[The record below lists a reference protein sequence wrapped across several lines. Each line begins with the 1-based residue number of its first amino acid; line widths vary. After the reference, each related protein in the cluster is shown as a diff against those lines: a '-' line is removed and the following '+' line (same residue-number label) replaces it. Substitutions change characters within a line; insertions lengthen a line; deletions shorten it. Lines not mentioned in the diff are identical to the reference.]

1 MCYKSV
7 ESVHNVNKNA
17 QIWMSFKGPK
27 SRGGAYTER
36 SCWNPAPN
44 RLIKFQSVASNYYNS
59 IFSKY
64 SDRTFEE
71 ILFVVLCS
79 VTLT

>member
-27 SRGGAYTER
+27 SRGGPTLKGAVGTQPQID
-36 SCWNPAPN
+36 SLN
-44 RLIKFQSVASNYYNS
+44 SN
-59 IFSKY
+59 
-64 SDRTFEE
+64 
-71 ILFVVLCS
+71 L
-79 VTLT
+79 

>member
-27 SRGGAYTER
+27 SRGGLHWKELLEPSPKSTH
-36 SCWNPAPN
+36 
-44 RLIKFQSVASNYYNS
+44 
-59 IFSKY
+59 
-64 SDRTFEE
+64 
-71 ILFVVLCS
+71 
-79 VTLT
+79 